1 MAYQGVHRPKHDSA
15 GVSHN
20 AGKAHRVMEGVLA
33 CLVGFSPTRWPTL
46 GNLRIAQTSCLRNV
60 FAQCSG
66 GVNLP
71 APLEKDAWTL
81 VVVQLGPLLAIER
94 KPARE
99 GAVVLDDVRPIR
111 ALTGL
116 VRDRLA
122 GL

>member
-1 MAYQGVHRPKHDSA
+1 MTRTSTGISA
-15 GVSHN
+15 Q
-20 AGKAHRVMEGVLA
+20 
-33 CLVGFSPTRWPTL
+33 PTPASVRD
-46 GNLRIAQTSCLRNV
+46 GCARNV
-60 FAQCSG
+60 FAQRSG

-71 APLEKDAWTL
+71 APLEKEAWTL
-81 VVVQLGPLLAIER
+81 VVRQLGPLVAIER